1 MLHPKKGEG
10 EHSKKYNK
18 RRKAPQIALTVLI
31 FSTPLCMAQSALA
44 TTSFGLSVQQQSQQQ
59 SQKVLPNLANNYQ
72 VQNRQTKFASLTP
85 IISEAD
91 ISALQTTLA
100 QYKTK
105 LAQLSNKDLLDPA
118 LKPQLDQ
125 AILSIST
132 QIATLEAKI
141 SKAKADLTTY
151 NKAKQTLSK
160 ALTDYQTAT
169 DNLRDVDTRFS
180 TATTT
185 LKDKAQATI
194 DAKALAD
201 ASLTTL
207 SLVKQDTLVKREALS
222 SADASLT
229 AQLEITNNALT
240 TLNNAKLLTAQA
252 TEALQTA
259 QQQFEQAQQELT
271 TASTN
276 KAEAQSNYDTANSNL
291 QVAQS
296 VLNTAGANL
305 QQAQSNYDTNLIP
318 DPNWTAP
325 TYQKEHIR
333 TITNTR
339 QVEVKTLV
347 PTTTTSFQEQVIPNL
362 LPNPTLTTTD
372 GWSGVYWGWQGSQPG
387 MYDGEITF
395 SYMDQTVS
403 QGLYSGPFQNA
414 TLTLS
419 ADWFSDWTADSYSMT
434 VTAEDINRN
443 PVGTATYTNTRTAH
457 DWTNRSVTL
466 TATGPVSYITVSFS
480 GIDHG
485 FWYGMYGPRMT
496 NPVLQVTHG
505 EYVTETTYEEV
516 ITYEEE
522 TYYTYETYY
531 TTEVIQPQQGLTVRV
546 YNNLPT
552 ANPQRSDT
560 AYNLCKTTTLTSI
573 NHNWGGGNILGC
585 GNDRVMIHY
594 TGYITPT
601 ENITSLRGLADD
613 GFYLDINGVNAI
625 NNWTLKGCSGNWNS
639 VNLQAGQS
647 YAIDAWFYEWGGGA
661 CSILNYQS
669 TNGEGVVPEAWY
681 SNGASAPL
689 IKDPALLPALEEAQ
703 ANYDLALSN
712 KNSSELALITTS
724 DELNSLTN
732 VYDLAL
738 SNKSQKQ
745 GLYNSAQEDLLH
757 SQEKHND
764 AQTSYEEALSEK
776 ETREAAKA
784 GAWNNLSNAIE
795 QEGLAETD
803 YNSKTSALTSAQA
816 DETLAYQNLATEEA
830 NLQVAV
836 EGQSVALAT
845 KTEAEASLEE
855 ATSPLETK
863 VNTDISFTELETIL
877 DTPAPIPPEEKGSEE
892 IPAVIENLM
901 DVDLEAVDPTEL
913 TEAQAEQLVEAAL
926 ETFETAEQGSA
937 EYEQALDALYLAAE
951 QDDIELSPE
960 LAAIPGLAGAVE
972 VLNFLGNAG
981 ADMSPKVREKSEKIV
996 VTAVVAAG
1004 VAVQAAAGAATSAAV
1019 SAGGSTGSS
1028 GSRRV
1033 GK

>member
-44 TTSFGLSVQQQSQQQ
+44 TNLSSLVSPELQQQQLLQ
-59 SQKVLPNLANNYQ
+59 QKVSQHLVDNYQ
-72 VQNRQTKFASLTP
+72 FQNRQTKFASLTP

-91 ISALQTTLA
+91 ISALNTTLA

-105 LAQLSNKDLLDPA
+105 LEQLSNKDLLDPA

-125 AILSIST
+125 AIKAIST
-132 QIATLEAKI
+132 QISALEAQI
-141 SKAKADLTTY
+141 SKAEADLTTY
-151 NKAKQTLSK
+151 RQAHKTLSK
-160 ALTDYQTAT
+160 ALADYSSAQQRTV
-169 DNLRDVDTRFS
+169 DNNARFS

-185 LKDKAQATI
+185 YQEKQALTQQAQELV
-194 DAKALAD
+194 DSALTTLNLVKQDTLIKREALSFAD
-201 ASLTTL
+201 ASLTT
-207 SLVKQDTLVKREALS
+207 
-222 SADASLT
+222 
-229 AQLEITNNALT
+229 QLEITNNALIT
-240 TLNNAKLLTAQA
+240 FNNAKLLTAQA

-259 QQQFEQAQQELT
+259 QSNLDQAQQELD
-271 TASTN
+271 TATTN
-276 KAEAQSNYDTANSNL
+276 KAEAQN
-291 QVAQS
+291 
-296 VLNTAGANL
+296 
-305 QQAQSNYDTNLIP
+305 NYDTNLIP
-318 DPNWTAP
+318 DPTWVPP

-347 PTTTTSFQEQVIPNL
+347 PRTETVFQEQVIPNL

-387 MYDGEITF
+387 MYNGEITF
-395 SYMDQTVS
+395 SYMDQTVV
-403 QGLYSGPFQNA
+403 QGLYSGPFNNS

-466 TATGPVSYITVSFS
+466 TATGPVSWITVSFS

-485 FWYGMYGPRMT
+485 YWYGMYGPRMT

-505 EYVTETTYEEV
+505 DFVTETTYEEV

-531 TTEVIQPQQGLTVRV
+531 TTELVQPQTGLTARV

-552 ANPQRSDT
+552 SNPLRSDT

-573 NHNWGGGNILGC
+573 NHQWGGGDILGC

-594 TGYITPT
+594 TGYLTPT

-613 GFYLDINGVNAI
+613 GFYLNINGVNAI
-625 NNWTLKGCSGNWNS
+625 NNWTLKGCGGNWNP

-681 SNGASAPL
+681 TNAISAPL
-689 IKDPALLPALEEAQ
+689 IKDPALLPALNNA
-703 ANYDLALSN
+703 
-712 KNSSELALITTS
+712 IT
-724 DELNSLTN
+724 N
-732 VYDLAL
+732 YDLAL

-745 GLYNSAQEDLLH
+745 GLYNSAQEDLNIL
-757 SQEKHND
+757 QEKHND

-795 QEGLAETD
+795 QEGLAETEH
-803 YNSKTSALTSAQA
+803 NSKTSALTSAQA
-816 DETLAYQNLATEEA
+816 EEALASQNLATEEA

-836 EGQSVALAT
+836 EGESVALAT

-855 ATSPLETK
+855 ATSPLET
-863 VNTDISFTELETIL
+863 NINSDISFTDLETIL
-877 DTPAPIPPEEKGSEE
+877 DTPAPIPPKEEGSEE

-901 DVDLEAVDPTEL
+901 DVDLNAVDPTEL
-913 TEAQAEQLVEAAL
+913 TPAQAEQLVEAAL
-926 ETFETAEQGSA
+926 VVFDTAEEGSP

-972 VLNFLGNAG
+972 LLNFFGNAG
-981 ADMSPKVREKSEKIV
+981 ADMSPAKREESKKIV

-1028 GSRRV
+1028 GSRRI